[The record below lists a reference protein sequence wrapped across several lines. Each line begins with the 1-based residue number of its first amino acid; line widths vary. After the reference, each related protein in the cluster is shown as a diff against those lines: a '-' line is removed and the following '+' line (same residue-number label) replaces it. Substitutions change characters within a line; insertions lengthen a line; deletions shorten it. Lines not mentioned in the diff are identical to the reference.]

1 MAHQNAP
8 TGIML
13 EAHDTRDRIALFL
26 SKYFSPLFAFI
37 AGQIIA
43 ILNAPVLM
51 EGVRWSLIG
60 VTIQLLPVM
69 VLYEIRLRQG
79 RLSDPE
85 MSNRKERNEA
95 YLLGGISMTIALG
108 VLIYAE
114 APASIVALAA
124 SFLLVAV
131 LSGIV
136 NVWWKISMHASA
148 IAAVATLATMQ
159 SRSLGAVF
167 WVLVVLVAW
176 SRLHTR
182 NHTLGQVTAGTICAA
197 TVVYLVYRFIGV

>member
-1 MAHQNAP
+1 
-8 TGIML
+8 
-13 EAHDTRDRIALFL
+13 
-26 SKYFSPLFAFI
+26 
-37 AGQIIA
+37 
-43 ILNAPVLM
+43 
-51 EGVRWSLIG
+51 
-60 VTIQLLPVM
+60 
-69 VLYEIRLRQG
+69 LRQG

-114 APASIVALAA
+114 APTSIVALAA

-182 NHTLGQVTAGTICAA
+182 NHTLGQVIAGTICAA